1 MTHIGES
8 FETFCA
14 DPQLIGEPIS
24 KPWAIFYKAVEGLP
38 LDADEQETFFLC
50 TGRSDDYSPHVYTEA
65 TAICGRRSEKT
76 STAVKFALWKSLF
89 GGFES
94 RVRPGELL
102 RVPIVCQDLRIAK
115 DVLRTVRTFLRN
127 SPVLINEID
136 EDLATEIRLRN
147 GLSFTSYPCT
157 VSAPRGL
164 SCPIAIC
171 DELAFWQ
178 IETGANPDVEILRA
192 LRPAMILFG
201 QERRLLKIST
211 PWMRAGVLFDE
222 YSQRSERD
230 LLVWQASTE
239 RMSPRVSRAELEKE
253 RAADPA
259 YFAREY
265 EAVFTDDT
273 EAFLPSGDI
282 DLAVRSGAREIPFVG
297 ILKGNYSAA
306 IDASGLSGKDRFTF
320 SIGHRAVRGKAGEGI
335 SFDVLRGWQ
344 RQAVGI
350 VCDEIA
356 ALLKAY
362 ELRSVIADQF
372 GFSFLREL
380 LSQRGIEVVQLPFT
394 ARSKPEIFLDLKL
407 ALSQGRISLL
417 DHAESLRELRMLESK
432 RTSGGNY
439 SISAPRGQH
448 DDYATVIA
456 LLAHRSKTE
465 SAETFAYLSIGG
477 HGTDFSRD
485 SRGEP
490 TQYRKPQPLPPDSPQ
505 FWRKRGSL

>member
-1 MTHIGES
+1 MMEFES
-8 FETFCA
+8 FETFCS
-14 DPQLIGEPIS
+14 DPQLIGESIS
-24 KPWAIFYKAVEGLP
+24 KPWAIFYKAVDGLP
-38 LDADEQETFFLC
+38 LTAEEQEVFFFC
-50 TGRSDDYSPHVYTEA
+50 AGRESYEPRVYTEA

-76 STAVKFALWKSLF
+76 STAVKFALWKALF

-102 RVPIVCQDLRIAK
+102 RVPIVCQDMRIAK
-115 DVLRTVRTFLRN
+115 DVLRTTRTFLRN

-147 GLSFTSYPCT
+147 GLTFTSYPCT

-164 SCPIAIC
+164 SCPLAIA

-211 PWMRAGVLFDE
+211 PWQRAGVLFDE
-222 YSQRSERD
+222 YSQRGEKD
-230 LLVWQASTE
+230 ILVWQASTE
-239 RMSPRVSRAELEKE
+239 KMSPRVSHADLEKE
-253 RAADPA
+253 RASDPS

-265 EAVFTDDT
+265 EAQFTDDT

-282 DLAVRSGAREIPFVG
+282 DLAIRSGAREIPCSPA
-297 ILKGNYSAA
+297 LKGSYSAA
-306 IDASGLSGKDRFTF
+306 IDASGLSGKDKFTF
-320 SIGHRAVRGKAGEGI
+320 AISHRAVRGNAGEGI
-335 SFDVLRGWQ
+335 AFDVLRGWQ
-344 RQAVGI
+344 RQAVGV

-356 ALLKAY
+356 ALLKTY
-362 ELRSVIADQF
+362 GLRSVIADQF

-380 LSQRGIEVVQLPFT
+380 LSQRGVEVEQLPFT

-407 ALSQGRISLL
+407 ALSQGRLQLL
-417 DHAESLRELRMLESK
+417 DHPESLRELRMLESK

-448 DDYATVIA
+448 DDYATVVA
-456 LLAHRSKTE
+456 LLAHRTKRAGNE
-465 SAETFAYLSIGG
+465 VWAYLSIGG
-477 HGTDFSRD
+477 HGRRF
-485 SRGEP
+485 
-490 TQYRKPQPLPPDSPQ
+490 
-505 FWRKRGSL
+505 

>member
-1 MTHIGES
+1 MMQFES
-8 FETFCA
+8 FEAFCA

-24 KPWAIFYKAVEGLP
+24 KPWAVFYKAVEGLS
-38 LDADEQETFFLC
+38 LDADELELFFFC
-50 TGRSDDYSPHVYTEA
+50 TGRSEYAPHVYTEA

-178 IETGANPDVEILRA
+178 IETGANPDLEILRA

-201 QERRLLKIST
+201 QARRLLKIST
-211 PWMRAGVLFDE
+211 PWQRAGVLFDE
-222 YSQRSERD
+222 YSQRGEKKD

-239 RMSPRVSRAELEKE
+239 RMSPRVSRADLEKE
-253 RAADPA
+253 RAADST
-259 YFAREY
+259 YFSREF
-265 EAVFTDDT
+265 EAIFTEDT
-273 EAFLPSGDI
+273 EAFLPSRDI
-282 DLAVRSGAREIPFVG
+282 DLAIRSGVREVPFSPALAG
-297 ILKGNYSAA
+297 GYFAA

-320 SIGHRAVRGKAGEGI
+320 AIGHRAARGNASEGI
-335 SFDVLRGWQ
+335 AFDMLRGWQ
-344 RQAVGI
+344 RQAVGL
-350 VCDEIA
+350 VCEEIA
-356 ALLKAY
+356 ALLKTY
-362 ELRSVIADQF
+362 GLRSVTADQF

-380 LSQRGIEVVQLPFT
+380 LSQRGIEVIQLPFT

-407 ALSQGRISLL
+407 ALSQGRIQLL
-417 DHAESLRELRMLESK
+417 DHPESLRELRMLESK

-456 LLAHRSKTE
+456 LLAHRSKSE
-465 SAETFAYLSIGG
+465 SASILAYLSVNG
-477 HGTDFSRD
+477 HTIDFSRN
-485 SRGEP
+485 SRGETVRP
-490 TQYRKPQPLPPDSPQ
+490 TKPQAIAPNDAR
-505 FWRKRGSL
+505 FWKRSGRP

>member
-1 MTHIGES
+1 MIP
-8 FETFCA
+8 FETFCS

-24 KPWAIFYKAVEGLP
+24 PQWATFYKAVEGLP
-38 LDADEQETFFLC
+38 LDADETETFRAC
-50 TGRSDDYSPHVYTEA
+50 TGRETYEPRAYTEA

-76 STAVKFALWKSLF
+76 SSAVKYGLWKSLF

-94 RVRPGELL
+94 RVRHGELL
-102 RVPIVCQDLRIAK
+102 RVPVVCQDMRIAK

-127 SPVLINEID
+127 SPVLVNEID

-178 IETGANPDVEILRA
+178 IETGANPDIEILRA

-211 PWMRAGVLFDE
+211 PWQRAGVLYDE
-222 YSQRSERD
+222 FSQRGEKRD

-239 RMSPRVSRAELEKE
+239 YMSPRVSHTDLEKE
-253 RAADPA
+253 RASDPS
-259 YFAREY
+259 YFAREFD
-265 EAVFTDDT
+265 ALFTDDT

-282 DLAVRSGAREIPFVG
+282 DLAVRSGVREIPCSPA
-297 ILKGNYSAA
+297 LKGSYIAA
-306 IDASGLSGKDRFTF
+306 IDASGLSGRDRFTF
-320 SIGHRAVRGKAGEGI
+320 GISHRAVRGNAGEGI
-335 SFDVLRGWQ
+335 AFDVLRGWQ

-362 ELRSVIADQF
+362 GLRSVIADQF

-380 LSQRGIEVVQLPFT
+380 LSQRGVEVVQLPFT
-394 ARSKPEIFLDLKL
+394 SRSKPEVFLDLKL
-407 ALSQGRISLL
+407 ALSQGRLQLL
-417 DHAESLRELRMLESK
+417 DHPESLRELRMLESR
-432 RTSGGNY
+432 RTSGGSF
-439 SISAPRGQH
+439 SISAPRGAH
-448 DDYATVIA
+448 DDFATVVA
-456 LLAHRSKTE
+456 LLAHRAKQANSE
-465 SAETFAYLSIGG
+465 CLAYLSAGG
-477 HGTDFSRD
+477 HGIDFSR
-485 SRGEP
+485 SAHGEAVKP
-490 TQYRKPQPLPPDSPQ
+490 AKPQTLPPDNAS
-505 FWRKRGSL
+505 FWKPRGHF